1 MRMIYIT
8 EVRMKDGKGY
18 EHIEA
23 VRWVRAD
30 SPETGESTVAEMVDW
45 IGRKRAR
52 FAYVRGVKGSK
63 DVPVRARRPANI
75 RAHIKTKPDKKEL
88 KDDLLDL
95 PRYGVLPGQVA

>member
-1 MRMIYIT
+1 MIYIT

-45 IGRKRAR
+45 IGRKRTV
-52 FAYVRGVKGSK
+52 AYVRGVKGRK
-63 DVPVRARRPANI
+63 DVPVRAINRTNGRS
-75 RAHIKTKPDKKEL
+75 HIQTKPDKKEL

-95 PRYGVLPGQVA
+95 PRYGVLPSKVA